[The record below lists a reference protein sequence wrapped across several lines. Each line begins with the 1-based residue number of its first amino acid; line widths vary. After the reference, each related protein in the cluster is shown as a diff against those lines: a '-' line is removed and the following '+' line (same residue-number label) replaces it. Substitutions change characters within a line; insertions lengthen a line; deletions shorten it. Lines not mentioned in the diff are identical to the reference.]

1 MSSFAPSSAAQP
13 FPAPVPFQQ
22 YLTIPTIPSA
32 SWVNLLCSSSCP
44 STAFVTTIDESK
56 ESSHLAGNYLFID
69 IVIESLLKST
79 FSN

>member
-1 MSSFAPSSAAQP
+1 MSSSLAPSSAAQP

-22 YLTIPTIPSA
+22 YPTIPSA
-32 SWVNLLCSSSCP
+32 SQVNLLCSSSCP

-56 ESSHLAGNYLFID
+56 ESSRLAENYLFID
-69 IVIESLLKST
+69 IVIESLLKSK